1 MDTKLYAPRN
11 WDFLT
16 ITDHPGQLR
25 RTDLVWNIMRM
36 ILMSDEELN
45 AQEAI
50 GLLDEMEMEE
60 FNALKSRAEAELID
74 WDMQKYLDRKGDP
87 TGQELFP
94 IEEVLT
100 EEGETPMSEKK
111 AKEYLMS
118 ELDNLNWKAFLLWEL
133 PEPEWE

>member
-11 WDFLT
+11 WDCLT

-60 FNALKSRAEAELID
+60 FNALKSRAEAELQEPQ
-74 WDMQKYLDRKGDP
+74 MQSYLERKQIQVGEKLHP
-87 TGQELFP
+87 MNEEMMQYLLGTPATTG
-94 IEEVLT
+94 
-100 EEGETPMSEKK
+100 
-111 AKEYLMS
+111 